1 MSFDLLAPH
10 YRWME
15 AVLAGDK
22 LQKCRVHWLDSVRH
36 CRRALLVGEGN
47 GRFLEVCAE
56 RLPDAQFTIVDASAK
71 MLHEAEMRWRNAGGD
86 NRATFI
92 HATLPGL
99 KLPQSFDLV
108 VTNCFFDC
116 FNREQLPMVVED
128 IARCATDDAIWL
140 VTDFNIPQSGWP
152 KWRAKAVLQL
162 AYTFFRLTTKI
173 AAREI
178 CPPDEFLRNSGFQ
191 LSQRVEADAGL
202 IYSAV
207 WKRTKNPNHATH
219 MAARHRDSTD
229 KTCAL
234 PTTNAAL
241 PA

>member
-22 LQKCRVHWLDSVRH
+22 LQKCRIHWLDSVRH

-56 RLPDAQFTIVDASAK
+56 RLPDAQFTVVDASPK
-71 MLHEAEMRWRNAGGD
+71 MLREAEMRWRNAGGD

-99 KLPQSFDLV
+99 KLSRSFDLV

-116 FNREQLPMVVED
+116 FNREQLPH
-128 IARCATDDAIWL
+128 
-140 VTDFNIPQSGWP
+140 G
-152 KWRAKAVLQL
+152 
-162 AYTFFRLTTKI
+162 
-173 AAREI
+173 
-178 CPPDEFLRNSGFQ
+178 
-191 LSQRVEADAGL
+191 
-202 IYSAV
+202 
-207 WKRTKNPNHATH
+207 
-219 MAARHRDSTD
+219 
-229 KTCAL
+229 
-234 PTTNAAL
+234 
-241 PA
+241 